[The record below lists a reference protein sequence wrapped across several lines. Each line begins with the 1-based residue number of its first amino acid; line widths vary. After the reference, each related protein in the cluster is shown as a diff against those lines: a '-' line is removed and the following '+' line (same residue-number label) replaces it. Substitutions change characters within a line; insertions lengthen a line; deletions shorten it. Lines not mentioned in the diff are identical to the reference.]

1 MSRADRV
8 AAARLRAASRRR
20 FDHLETGRLYCSQLR
35 RSTMRAYVL
44 PVLAALCLAAAATA
58 QPARVL
64 LADVACINESGHT
77 LVQGAAAPLP
87 AGGEVRFYFRR
98 QGHGDFYWVPGQST
112 DQQGVFWGVL
122 PVPEPDN
129 DVAEVYAALYGPTG
143 MPLAQSRVRSVPVRG
158 DCPVEL
164 DERQQAE
171 SRAMTVGET
180 TLGQKLR
187 KLAWWRCDGLRT
199 RIDVRGERRDDDTCL
214 PLAWWQRP
222 EALTPFVLIAGG
234 GITTVVVDPEPPPE
248 LSAVNP

>member
-1 MSRADRV
+1 MSRAMLFDRP
-8 AAARLRAASRRR
+8 ASG
-20 FDHLETGRLYCSQLR
+20 HLYCSQIR
-35 RSTMRAYVL
+35 RSTMRARVL
-44 PVLAALCLAAAATA
+44 PVLGALFLASAATA

-64 LADVACINESGHT
+64 LADPGCVNKGGHT
-77 LVQGAAAPLP
+77 VVRGTAAPVP
-87 AGGEVRFYFRR
+87 AGGEMRFYFRR
-98 QGHGDFYWVPGQST
+98 QGHGDFYWVPGRPT
-112 DQQGVFWGVL
+112 DQQGLFWGVL

-129 DVAEVYAALYGPTG
+129 DVAEVYAALYGPQG
-143 MPLAQSRVRSVPVRG
+143 MPLAQSRVRSVPVRP

-171 SRAMTVGET
+171 SRNLTVGET

-199 RIDVRGERRDDDTCL
+199 RIDVRGEQRDDDTCL

-248 LSAVNP
+248 LSEVNP